1 MDLDSLKRYIENSNI
16 NFLIGSGASTP
27 HLSILS
33 EIETLLT
40 DLAENKDEFT
50 EKEFVIIDS
59 SIKAHYFNKSVK
71 GNREFIESKPSK
83 EARQTHETYTSFLKT
98 IHQLVSIR
106 KSNLQSKQ
114 VNLFTTN
121 MDLHLEFGIEK
132 LEFRYNDG
140 FQGHISPIFKTQ
152 NFGTSIFQKTPYFDI
167 TSEVTTF
174 NVFKLHGSVNWKE
187 TNEAINLDTRLVLL
201 RQILRKLPK
210 QENLL
215 KLKDINFLGLDN
227 KFLKDQI
234 TELNLDTTERHEDF
248 LKEYNSL
255 VMINPTKEK
264 FATTTRNL
272 TFYELLRLYS
282 NYLER
287 EASTLFVIGFSFAD
301 EHILE
306 ITKRVVHSNP
316 TLTVI
321 IFAYSQK
328 DIEAFKKKFPN
339 KANVIVVAPTMGGQL
354 SFENTSKLY
363 FEEVLK
369 DLLSPTK

>member
-16 NFLIGSGASTP
+16 NFLLGSGASTP

-40 DLAENKDEFT
+40 ELAKNKADFT
-50 EKEFVIIDS
+50 EEEFVIIDS
-59 SIKAHYFNKSVK
+59 SIKAHYFNVSVK
-71 GNREFIESKPSK
+71 GNREFIKNKPSK
-83 EARQTHETYTSFLKT
+83 EAHQTHITYKSFLKT
-98 IHQLVSIR
+98 IHQLISIR

-187 TNEAINLDTRLVLL
+187 TNEAIKLDAKLALL
-201 RQILRKLPK
+201 RQIQRKLPE

-215 KLKDINFLGLDN
+215 KLEDLLLLGLDN
-227 KFLKDQI
+227 EHLKDLI
-234 TELNLDTTERHEDF
+234 TELNIDATGQYEDF
-248 LKEYNSL
+248 LKKYNSL

-282 NYLER
+282 NFLER

-321 IFAYSQK
+321 IFAYSTE
-328 DIEAFKKKFPN
+328 DVETYKKKFPN
-339 KANVIVVAPTMGGQL
+339 KANVIVVAPTAGGQL
-354 SFENTSKLY
+354 SFENTTKLY

-369 DLLSPTK
+369 DVLSPKK